1 MRKITTKKQG
11 KLPESK
17 LNTIVSD
24 IQDILLETEPK
35 HSKEILQSIT
45 SILCEWDT
53 DIAIEVMDEIRTDEA
68 NECSRWVKVTYGY

>member
-35 HSKEILQSIT
+35 HSETILQGIT
-45 SILCEWDT
+45 NILCEWDT